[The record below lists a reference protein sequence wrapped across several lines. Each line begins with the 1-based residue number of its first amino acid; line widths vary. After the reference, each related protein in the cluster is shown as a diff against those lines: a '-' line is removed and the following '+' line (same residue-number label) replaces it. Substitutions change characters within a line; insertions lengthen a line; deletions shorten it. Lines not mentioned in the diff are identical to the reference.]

1 MRNLLRSLAAV
12 LLLATLPLA
21 ANAGVFV
28 SVTIAPPAL
37 PVYVAPPMPAP
48 GYFWTPGYWSYAD
61 GGYFWV
67 PGTWVLAPAPGLLWT
82 PGYWGWVG
90 GAYVWNA
97 GYWGPHVGFYGG
109 INYGFGYGGVG
120 FHGGAWE
127 GGRFVA
133 NTTVINN
140 TTIVNNTTVNRVSF
154 NGGAGGVVATPT
166 AAEQRAAHENHVPMS
181 QLQQQHEQAAARDT
195 TMRAS
200 YNHGTPS
207 VAATAKAGT
216 FYGKGV
222 VAASRSTPQAAH
234 PMAQAHE
241 QAGRPGGGSQPGHGS
256 YAGQPGSHGQPGA
269 ASHTGSAT
277 PAGHGSYPGGQAP
290 ASHGGGYPG
299 SAPHGA
305 PGNARQPQ
313 GHEGH
318 GGGERPEHSG
328 RRA

>member
-1 MRNLLRSLAAV
+1 MRNLFRALTAG

-21 ANAGVFV
+21 GNAAVFL
-28 SVTIAPPAL
+28 SVTVAPPAL

-82 PGYWGWVG
+82 PGYWGWSR

-120 FHGGAWE
+120 FSGGVWQ
-127 GGRFVA
+127 GGHFVA

-140 TTIVNNTTVNRVSF
+140 TTIVNNTTINRVSF

-166 AAEQRAAHENHVPMS
+166 AAEQRAAHENHVAMS
-181 QLQQQHEQAAARDT
+181 DMQRQHEEAASRDT

-200 YNHGTPS
+200 YNHGSPS
-207 VAATAKAGT
+207 VAATAKAGQ

-222 VAASRSTPQAAH
+222 VAANRNTPQASH
-234 PMAQAHE
+234 
-241 QAGRPGGGSQPGHGS
+241 PGGGAPGSPGAHGNS
-256 YAGQPGSHGQPGA
+256 PGQPGGHTQPGA
-269 ASHTGSAT
+269 GHPGS
-277 PAGHGSYPGGQAP
+277 PGARAP
-290 ASHGGGYPG
+290 AVHNGGYPG
-299 SAPHGA
+299 SAAPHGGAPSAPHGA
-305 PGNARQPQ
+305 PGNARTPSN
-313 GHEGH
+313 H
-318 GGGERPEHSG
+318 GGGEQRGGEHGGRPEEHGG
-328 RRA
+328 RRG